1 MSASP
6 EAEDLLP
13 SYETKSARRSWR
25 RRTSVEMVISGF
37 IGLVTSFVLSIEA
50 WQLAA
55 DSSARFGCDISSVLS
70 CSAVAQTWQARILG
84 FPNAFLGIFFEAVV
98 LAISVALCAGVR
110 FPRWYMLGTNL
121 LYTVALFFAF
131 WLFSQSYFVTQVLCP
146 WCLLI
151 TLTTTLVFAGLTRI
165 NVRDGVIPA
174 PQGLRRAVAQGLDW
188 ALWGLIIFGVV
199 AMVVA
204 KYGVKLLG

>member
-1 MSASP
+1 MR
-6 EAEDLLP
+6 
-13 SYETKSARRSWR
+13 Y
-25 RRTSVEMVISGF
+25 
-37 IGLVTSFVLSIEA
+37 
-50 WQLAA
+50 Q
-55 DSSARFGCDISSVLS
+55 
-70 CSAVAQTWQARILG
+70 
-84 FPNAFLGIFFEAVV
+84 FFNYTA
-98 LAISVALCAGVR
+98 
-110 FPRWYMLGTNL
+110 TNEI
-121 LYTVALFFAF
+121 YTVALFFAF
-131 WLFSQSYFVTQVLCP
+131 WLFSQSYFVIQVLCP

-188 ALWGLIIFGVV
+188 ALWGLIIFGVI